1 MISDMRSRL
10 LQFVVIFL
18 LLQCIQGALHHFN
31 TERHQQDT
39 EHVLKNMFDQDTNG
53 LPQLRIRKQ
62 NAGGDP
68 ESNTNY
74 LAHDE
79 HQYARVSYLGE
90 GSKVNITSI
99 ISCVQCVVVAY
110 LTSAYMH

>member
-1 MISDMRSRL
+1 MRSRL

-18 LLQCIQGALHHFN
+18 LLQCIQGALRHFN

-39 EHVLKNMFDQDTNG
+39 EYVLKNYRNTFYRSKVDRDINE

-74 LAHDE
+74 LTYDDN
-79 HQYARVSYLGE
+79 QYARVSYLGE
-90 GSKVNITSI
+90 GSKVNILPPLYHVNS
-99 ISCVQCVVVAY
+99 V
-110 LTSAYMH
+110 L